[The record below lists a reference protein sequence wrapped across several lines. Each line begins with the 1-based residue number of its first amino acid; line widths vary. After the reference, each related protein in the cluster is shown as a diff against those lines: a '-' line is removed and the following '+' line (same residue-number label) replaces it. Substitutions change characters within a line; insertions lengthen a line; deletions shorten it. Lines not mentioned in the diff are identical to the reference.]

1 MLVAKKKTISAHPPT
16 KSTGKRQPTGTTH
29 FQLRPNQ
36 FGCGMGGGSGAGSMS
51 ETEASQPHLK
61 SERASVT
68 IRSGIP
74 RLTLGM
80 TRQAG
85 FPDSSRQRLLGIR
98 HGVGGDGNDRGIFL
112 QFTRNNFVQCVSGSV
127 MIVKI

>member
-1 MLVAKKKTISAHPPT
+1 
-16 KSTGKRQPTGTTH
+16 
-29 FQLRPNQ
+29 
-36 FGCGMGGGSGAGSMS
+36 MS

-80 TRQAG
+80 TREAG

-112 QFTRNNFVQCVSGSV
+112 QFARNNFVQRVSGSV
-127 MIVKI
+127 MIVKIKTAVLHGTEGWHSGLFHRLDVSADVLGQIQSTGADFL